1 VQRTVRPIFRQQ
13 STAASKLPTM
23 RARAIAFSGLSSARS
38 NLIVAFGERARAR
51 FLAAEVESVVWEV
64 AVVVALR
71 KR

>member
-1 VQRTVRPIFRQQ
+1 
-13 STAASKLPTM
+13 M
-23 RARAIAFSGLSSARS
+23 
-38 NLIVAFGERARAR
+38 IVAFGERARAR